1 MVKILICR
9 IGIETEIVGFD
20 SDCESMSEIS
30 IRSSGKICA
39 SHGIGRTNENVFL
52 LEPVIAGKRVESV
65 RVRVLF
71 EKEKSFSS
79 MKRWKALM
87 EESEINE
94 ENPLRRFSSTN
105 SMFRLVFFISF
116 PIFPAVNFLS
126 PWIFNSRFPN
136 VRNSNTVDLAHLSLT
151 SSVVW

>member
-79 MKRWKALM
+79 MKR
-87 EESEINE
+87 
-94 ENPLRRFSSTN
+94 
-105 SMFRLVFFISF
+105 
-116 PIFPAVNFLS
+116 
-126 PWIFNSRFPN
+126 
-136 VRNSNTVDLAHLSLT
+136 
-151 SSVVW
+151 